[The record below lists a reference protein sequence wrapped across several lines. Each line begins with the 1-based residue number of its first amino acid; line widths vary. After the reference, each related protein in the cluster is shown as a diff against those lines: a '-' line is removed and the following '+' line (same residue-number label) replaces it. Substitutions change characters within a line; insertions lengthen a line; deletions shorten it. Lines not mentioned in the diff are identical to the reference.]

1 MTDREE
7 ELGASLFGRTLDLME
22 DDPLEEFFAL
32 NMGDFISEYLI
43 SEDLANKIG
52 KNAKNK
58 SEKLKSQL
66 RELIS
71 IYSLDKTLCV
81 LGFSSQEEYVVY
93 NSIAKTLTQILDVD
107 ACHIYLTEDFT
118 KGLNFENKLL
128 GLVGSSIE
136 FDEDMYAK
144 KLGYTKGDKS
154 IVVQAFEEVEKVQIK
169 DISEIQNFTPIY
181 ELKEFDV
188 KSLAVVP
195 IHNNAHVVGVIVI
208 ENYKEKTIK
217 RTIKFSQ
224 KLQQICP
231 EYIKARYCEKPAEIL
246 QYLSNSDTIKDIL
259 NREDHRNLRNYNRF
273 FYLFVHVYENVMTL
287 SFKRSYKNEFLNEIL
302 ICLRN
307 SVLYSLI
314 YTDEVPALETFYLP
328 RGYVRIEMFPSIKTF
343 VDQGFLNLE
352 MLKKDLERR
361 IGVYKFDSSVS
372 GDFAT
377 IRNWV
382 KLPRQKTLK
391 SFARIIK
398 KSNKF
403 TTYDLFL
410 ETMRYLSWFFNSEM
424 IDEDLYKQYKNLLLK
439 NFKKHLLQQEDI
451 NLTISGM
458 STEREFIDVLN
469 ECKEIK
475 TQEKLGQYERAL
487 FTKNKL
493 LDDAEFVEFVR
504 KNPTLVL
511 TMYTKNASKVAKVK
525 KLYIHTK
532 FLLSCLKHSPALAL
546 IKPSPWIEF
555 ASKIIDYLDD
565 PTSAAVA
572 QMILDEVITK
582 SAPPYTELNEK
593 LKRRKE
599 MLLKRDDTK
608 QK

>member
-217 RTIKFSQ
+217 RPYMNLLETIGRLFGTSMHLQKVIENTEFMLADEDITPEELQHIRADLTALIGDLGTQQQAFVEKLAKAVDEKGQYKVAHSQ
-224 KLQQICP
+224 KT
-231 EYIKARYCEKPAEIL
+231 AD
-246 QYLSNSDTIKDIL
+246 LS
-259 NREDHRNLRNYNRF
+259 
-273 FYLFVHVYENVMTL
+273 
-287 SFKRSYKNEFLNEIL
+287 
-302 ICLRN
+302 
-307 SVLYSLI
+307 
-314 YTDEVPALETFYLP
+314 
-328 RGYVRIEMFPSIKTF
+328 
-343 VDQGFLNLE
+343 
-352 MLKKDLERR
+352 KKL
-361 IGVYKFDSSVS
+361 
-372 GDFAT
+372 
-377 IRNWV
+377 
-382 KLPRQKTLK
+382 
-391 SFARIIK
+391 
-398 KSNKF
+398 
-403 TTYDLFL
+403 
-410 ETMRYLSWFFNSEM
+410 
-424 IDEDLYKQYKNLLLK
+424 
-439 NFKKHLLQQEDI
+439 
-451 NLTISGM
+451 
-458 STEREFIDVLN
+458 
-469 ECKEIK
+469 CK
-475 TQEKLGQYERAL
+475 KLG
-487 FTKNKL
+487 
-493 LDDAEFVEFVR
+493 
-504 KNPTLVL
+504 
-511 TMYTKNASKVAKVK
+511 
-525 KLYIHTK
+525 
-532 FLLSCLKHSPALAL
+532 
-546 IKPSPWIEF
+546 
-555 ASKIIDYLDD
+555 
-565 PTSAAVA
+565 
-572 QMILDEVITK
+572 
-582 SAPPYTELNEK
+582 LNEK
-593 LKRRKE
+593 TTDLVYYAGLLQNIGKITLPESLFTNKGKLSKEEWEKLQNHPNVGVNLLMNINFLSEVIPYIHYHKERWDGKGEPEGLKGNSIPFGSRIIAVADAYTAMTSDRSYRDAMTSEEALKIIKE
-599 MLLKRDDTK
+599 EAGVKWDPDVVNVLFEVV
-608 QK
+608 